1 MRIKYNRVSTA
12 GQSGQRFS
20 VDTEGYDLTLM
31 DRVSGSVSFRD
42 REGGRQVMALVES
55 GELKG
60 SVAEELSQHGRNAG
74 DVI

>member
-1 MRIKYNRVSTA
+1 MRVKYNRVSEA

-31 DRVSGSVSFRD
+31 DRVSGSVSFRG

-55 GELKG
+55 GELKEL
-60 SVAEELSQHGRNAG
+60 VVEELRRLGRNR
-74 DVI
+74 